1 MLPDESDPRHGTN
14 AGHRAHYESNGD
26 KTPCDPCRA
35 AHAEYKR
42 QLWRRKYAMRVSDLY
57 VPSIGTTRRI
67 RALQAIGWRLS
78 DIDQALGHGDGR
90 KGGPNYAH
98 NLTRQ
103 DRIHASTA
111 AKVARVY
118 EQMSMTPGPS
128 ARTRSI
134 AKKRK
139 WAPPLAWNNIDDPN
153 EKPTG
158 MVTVKAARRPHDEL
172 DLTVVERLLEGQKV
186 PQTTNAERKEAMRRW
201 LAMGN
206 SERSLCKALG
216 WKDGRYLPRDEDAA

>member
-1 MLPDESDPRHGTN
+1 MLPDDPRHGTN
-14 AGHRAHYESNGD
+14 AGHRAHYQPDGD

-42 QLWRRKYAMRVSDLY
+42 QLWRRKYMLRVSDLY

-67 RALQAIGWRLS
+67 RALQAIGWRLG
-78 DIDQALGHGDGR
+78 DIDQALGHGDGWN
-90 KGGPNYAH
+90 NYAH

-111 AKVARVY
+111 AKVAAVY
-118 EQMSMTPGPS
+118 ERLSMTPGPS
-128 ARTRSI
+128 GRTRAI
-134 AKKRK
+134 AKNRR

-158 MVTVKAARRPHDEL
+158 IATVKAARRPHDEL
-172 DLTVVERLLEGQKV
+172 DPTVVERLLEGQKV
-186 PQTTNAERKEAMRRW
+186 PQTTHAERKEAMRRW

-206 SERSLCKALG
+206 SERSLCRALG
-216 WKDGRYLPRDEDAA
+216 WKDGRYLPQDEDAA